1 MGITL
6 KILSN
11 ALIEN
16 PTSQCMIYLN
26 PIIVNLQ
33 LKPEYRTLYNNGFS
47 LEWAEIRI
55 LLFHIYISHRPHT
68 FHFNYV
74 KRVC

>member
-11 ALIEN
+11 AHIEN

-33 LKPEYRTLYNNGFS
+33 LKPEHRTLYNNGFCLELGRNSYIIISYLHFTPPTYFS
-47 LEWAEIRI
+47 L
-55 LLFHIYISHRPHT
+55 
-68 FHFNYV
+68 
-74 KRVC
+74 